1 MKELLKHEFEIECP
15 GGGRGVKMRLE
26 QILATSKIKTQK
38 GEYLLKSS
46 DKSKMKNHLS
56 KMQREQDKFQKLM
69 ESLQKEF
76 YQYYIE
82 LLKNSD
88 VIIKK

>member
-1 MKELLKHEFEIECP
+1 
-15 GGGRGVKMRLE
+15 
-26 QILATSKIKTQK
+26 
-38 GEYLLKSS
+38 
-46 DKSKMKNHLS
+46 MKNHLS
-56 KMQREQDKFQKLM
+56 KMQREQDKFQKLL

-76 YQYYIE
+76 YRYYIE